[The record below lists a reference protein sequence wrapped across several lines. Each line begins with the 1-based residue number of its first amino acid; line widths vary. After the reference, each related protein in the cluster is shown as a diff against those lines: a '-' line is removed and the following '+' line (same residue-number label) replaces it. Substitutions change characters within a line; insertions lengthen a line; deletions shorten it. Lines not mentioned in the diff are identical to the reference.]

1 MGPRLCSR
9 GERVEG
15 AAHVLVP
22 VRSQWGHGFVA
33 VESSGGPPGPRGDPV
48 AMGPRLCS
56 RGEPWDGPGAVARA
70 PSQWGHGFVA
80 VESCPRRRRPARPY
94 SRNGATAL

>member
-9 GERVEG
+9 GEIRV
-15 AAHVLVP
+15 HKHCLP
-22 VRSQWGHGFVA
+22 HHR
-33 VESSGGPPGPRGDPV
+33 V

-56 RGEPWDGPGAVARA
+56 RGETREVAEVLGVS

-80 VESCPRRRRPARPY
+80 VERRPPRSRPRGGRVAMGPRLC
-94 SRNGATAL
+94 SRGEGHDHAQAQTG